1 MIRQRGPFSSAPS
14 KASPQTLC
22 QKCLKKGHYSYE
34 CKSSAQERPYVS
46 RPSRTQQL
54 TNPKLLPQL
63 TSDVPNDLLRK
74 KGVADEELAKK
85 EAERGRKRKLE
96 DDGDS
101 SASRKR
107 SASASTYSSVSTIS
121 TNKSRS
127 ASLDD
132 TARGVTGQSQLM
144 SGLELS
150 GKRRRSRS
158 SSMSYTSES
167 DHAKKRT
174 NRSRYQSKG
183 NLSPAL
189 SDHQDHAYP
198 RDRNGTK
205 KHLGRSMRRSRS
217 LSLTSDGSYNRRPR
231 RRSLSRDG
239 GEGGGGKRRRRASRS
254 PDDRGRERDSEGPR
268 RINRRTYS
276 PSESRD
282 RSEVTRHRKS
292 MTPGYSSKLDGVSR
306 RDTSYGKRNSYD
318 GDHDRYGGSVRTS
331 TETFRKG
338 NRRSENVLPPQR
350 RERSKSPY
358 SKRLELTQ
366 AMNTGR

>member
-22 QKCLKKGHYSYE
+22 QKCLKRGHYSYE
-34 CKSSAQERPYVS
+34 CKSSTQERPYVS

-74 KGVADEELAKK
+74 KGVADEQLAKK

-101 SASRKR
+101 SVSRKMSR
-107 SASASTYSSVSTIS
+107 SASSYSSVSTIS
-121 TNKSRS
+121 TNRSRS
-127 ASLDD
+127 VSADG
-132 TARGVTGQSQLM
+132 TPKGVTGQSQLM
-144 SGLELS
+144 SGLALS

-158 SSMSYTSES
+158 SSISYTSDREQGGKTHGS
-167 DHAKKRT
+167 RY
-174 NRSRYQSKG
+174 RSRRH
-183 NLSPAL
+183 LSPAL
-189 SDHQDHAYP
+189 SGRREDRP
-198 RDRNGTK
+198 LGVRNGDN
-205 KHLGRSMRRSRS
+205 KHLARHQKRSRS
-217 LSLTSDGSYNRRPR
+217 LSSSSESSYDKRLK
-231 RRSLSRDG
+231 RRSPNEDR
-239 GEGGGGKRRRRASRS
+239 GGKRRRRASRS

-268 RINRRTYS
+268 RTNRRTYS

-292 MTPGYSSKLDGVSR
+292 MTPGVPSKLDAVSR
-306 RDTSYGKRNSYD
+306 RDTSYGRRDSYD
-318 GDHDRYGGSVRTS
+318 NDHDRYGGSARNPTGNVRKH
-331 TETFRKG
+331 ERGPENRLPPPRKG
-338 NRRSENVLPPQR
+338 RSL
-350 RERSKSPY
+350 SPF
-358 SKRLELTQ
+358 SKRLALTQ